1 MPSLFARGGKAQI
14 VAIAAVAA
22 VNVLRLQ
29 QVLALWNEINAM
41 KNNTILIFKNWHVF
55 RYCLYN

>member
-1 MPSLFARGGKAQI
+1 LPSLFARGGKAQI

-29 QVLALWNEINAM
+29 QVLALWNGSNAM